1 MRKNLRNMDILQKS
15 KKIQKTKE
23 EMQDRLEKIVT
34 GKSTEIIKL
43 QEDLKKKEE
52 DLTSSNIL
60 MKDMKDRLKATIT
73 ELCDIQTHD
82 DELQQKEDRSVI
94 VLQLNDGILQVQ
106 EDRNKLVDENKKL
119 VEEIVQLQ
127 DGKKKLE
134 DENRRLEEAKELCNN
149 NMLRT
154 CQILKKQKL
163 RIEEQVKQLQNNQL

>member
-1 MRKNLRNMDILQKS
+1 
-15 KKIQKTKE
+15 
-23 EMQDRLEKIVT
+23 MQDRLEKIVT

-60 MKDMKDRLKATIT
+60 MKDMKDSLKATIT
-73 ELCDIQTHD
+73 ELCDIQMHD
-82 DELQQKEDRSVI
+82 DELQQKEDHSVI

-119 VEEIVQLQ
+119 VEQIVQVQ

-163 RIEEQVKQLQNNQL
+163 RIEEQVKQLQNN